1 MSFWRSE
8 NSQCFIT
15 ATKKAWP
22 RAGRL
27 PNFAILPSVQLFFFA
42 GGACMRAKLL
52 QSCLTLCNPM
62 VYSPSTTSVHGILQA
77 RILEWVARP
86 YSKGSSRPRD
96 WICISYVDSHWQ
108 AGSLPLMPPGKPF
121 ARGEQYHLL
130 EHPAIQT
137 FSVRSR
143 LAQSFPELWLIQD
156 GLGCFSGAWL
166 QSAAGPTGSSKLP
179 V

>member
-27 PNFAILPSVQLFFFA
+27 SISPSCPPCNSSSLLGVH
-42 GGACMRAKLL
+42 ACML
-52 QSCLTLCNPM
+52 SCFSLVWLCGPM
-62 VYSPSTTSVHGILQA
+62 DCSPPASSVHGILQA
-77 RILEWVARP
+77 RMLEWVARP
-86 YSKGSSRPRD
+86 YSKGSSQPRD
-96 WICISYVDSHWQ
+96 WICISYVDSHRQ
-108 AGSLPLMPPGKPF
+108 VGSLPLMPPGKPF
-121 ARGEQYHLL
+121 ARGEQHHLL
-130 EHPAIQT
+130 EHPAVQT

-143 LAQSFPELWLIQD
+143 LAQSFPELWLTQD
-156 GLGCFSGAWL
+156 GLGCFSGGWL
-166 QSAAGPTGSSKLP
+166 QSAAGPIGSSQLDK